1 MASKA
6 KKKIQKA
13 LEGNNKLTQSEVRNL
28 QNAGI
33 STNKIL
39 TVAAKNNATIGQNAQ
54 QVYNIDQNKKG
65 AISYTPPTYAEPPK
79 PGSGWAVT
87 GSQPVQT
94 RSVNGGMS
102 SSQTPTFTY
111 MAPTQVKVTQAASPY
126 NGMMANATSEGGP
139 KAPGSGDPNVTNATE
154 NWGETV
160 DDGTQAMIDAINQTI
175 LDNQANQQLYMGM
188 IGDMMSQM
196 AAVQQQPQQVATPY
210 AVTTSAN
217 APAQGAQMT
226 QAISPRKKNLN
237 TSLAIAPIETASAGT
252 GLNIPV

>member
-6 KKKIQKA
+6 RKKIQRA
-13 LEGNNKLTQSEVRNL
+13 LKGNNKLTQSEVRNL

-33 STNKIL
+33 SMNKIL

-65 AISYTPPTYAEPPK
+65 VISYTPPTYAEPPK

-94 RSVNGGMS
+94 RSPSGGMS

-111 MAPTQVKVTQAASPY
+111 MAPTKVKVTQAP
-126 NGMMANATSEGGP
+126 T
-139 KAPGSGDPNVTNATE
+139 APAAPAQETLPATNATE
-154 NWGETV
+154 NWGESV

-188 IGDMMSQM
+188 MSDMMGQM

>member
-13 LEGNNKLTQSEVRNL
+13 LKGNNKLTNSEIKNL
-28 QNAGI
+28 TNAGI
-33 STNKIL
+33 GLDKIIK
-39 TVAAKNNATIGQNAQ
+39 VAAKNDATIGKGAQ
-54 QVYNIDQNKKG
+54 QSFNIDQNKKG
-65 AISYTPPTYAEPPK
+65 VISYTPPFYASPPK
-79 PGSGWAVT
+79 PGSGFAVT
-87 GSQPVQT
+87 GAQT
-94 RSVNGGMS
+94 AS
-102 SSQTPTFTY
+102 SPYVKGHSTTTTLPTYTY
-111 MAPTQVKVTQAASPY
+111 MPSTTVKVTQAPA
-126 NGMMANATSEGGP
+126 
-139 KAPGSGDPNVTNATE
+139 APAAPAQETLPATNATE

-188 IGDMMSQM
+188 MSDMMGQM

-217 APAQGAQMT
+217 APVQGAQMT
-226 QAISPRKKNLN
+226 QAINPRKKNLN

>member
-1 MASKA
+1 MAKSK
-6 KKKIQKA
+6 QQQVKA
-13 LEGNNKLTQSEVRNL
+13 AVSSGNKLTQSEIRNL

-33 STNKIL
+33 SMNQIL

-65 AISYTPPTYAEPPK
+65 AISYTPSSFAEPPK

-87 GSQPVQT
+87 GFQSTQS
-94 RSVNGGMS
+94 RSPNGGVS
-102 SSQTPTFTY
+102 TAQAPTYTY
-111 MAPTQVKVTQAASPY
+111 MAPTTVRVTQSGPY
-126 NGMMANATSEGGP
+126 DGMMDGATSQGGP
-139 KAPGSGDPNVTNATE
+139 VAPATNATQ
-154 NWGETV
+154 NWS
-160 DDGTQAMIDAINQTI
+160 DSIDAGTQAMIDALNQSI

-188 IGDMMSQM
+188 MSDMMSQM
-196 AAVQQQPQQVATPY
+196 AAVQQPQQQVATPY
-210 AVTTSAN
+210 AVTTSTN

-237 TSLAIAPIETASAGT
+237 TSLAITPLETASAGT